1 MINVHNTFDPL
12 KEIIIGDIDPEAI
25 KLDDS
30 RAQKRIEYIFGKTKD
45 ELLHFQEILEARNIK
60 THSAMSNFD
69 CTTSLMTVFSVM
81 NFLGR

>member
-30 RAQKRIEYIFGKTKD
+30 RAQKRID
-45 ELLHFQEILEARNIK
+45 
-60 THSAMSNFD
+60 
-69 CTTSLMTVFSVM
+69 
-81 NFLGR
+81 